1 MKRMLIN
8 ATQSEELRVALVD
21 GQQLYDLDIESPGH
35 EQKKANI
42 YKGTIT
48 RVEPSLEAAFVDYGA
63 ERHGFLPLK
72 EIARE
77 YFPRGYSFQGRPNI
91 KEVVKEGQEVI
102 IQIDKEERGN
112 KGAALTTFISL
123 AGSYLVLMPNNP
135 RAGGISRRIEGDERT
150 ELKAAL
156 AELDVP
162 QGMGLIVRTAGVGK
176 EPSELKWDL
185 KVLLDFWGAIKD
197 EADNAKAPVLIH
209 QESNVIVRAIRD
221 YLRRDVGEILIDHP
235 RIFEQAKEHVA
246 LVRPD
251 FVERIKRYEAEVP
264 LFTHFQIETQIESAF
279 QREVRLPS
287 GGSIVIDPTEA
298 LTSIDINSARATKG
312 GDIEETALNT
322 NLEAADEV
330 ARQLRLRDLGGL
342 VVIDFIDMT
351 PVRHQREV
359 EKRMQD
365 AVHHDRA
372 RVQLGRI
379 SRFGLMEMS
388 RQRLRPSLE
397 ESAAHLCP
405 RCHGQ
410 GTIRGTESLALSILR
425 LMEEEAIKENTS
437 QIEAVV
443 PVDVAAFLLNEKRK
457 AIRITEERHN
467 VEVYVIPD
475 PNMTTPDYRVSR
487 HRKDDQI
494 SESSY
499 KLLEKPEAALYEPR
513 KLERAA
519 PQEPA
524 LKGFSSQKKTNNTTQ
539 NTKVKTAKKASQPG
553 FISRMLSALS
563 GLFSSDTS
571 EESQTDNN
579 KKRQGQ
585 GQNKTQR
592 NTQNRNSRRNDNRR
606 SENKEKTNNRQSDNR
621 NNKDKTEL
629 NKTARSNNKTRK
641 QRSED
646 TSTSQESNAQQPKQ
660 EVARER
666 RQRRNMRR
674 KVRVNNEQQN
684 ENEKVQAQTAPTNNA
699 SQEDKNTKPKRQ
711 TRKAKPKAQQNV
723 TTDNQSANT
732 DVAIEKP
739 INKTAKQDSAPVK
752 QQTAQDT
759 SQHKRK
765 ITAQSDK
772 ASPVVKPTA
781 NEAQTETAPLSI
793 DASVTAEQTTS
804 EVSVTADA
812 NTQVVKDVQGV
823 KDAKEGQRRSR
834 RSPRHLRAAGQRR
847 RRDESAPHTESTHQ
861 SHDEAPVT
869 HFIESNEDQQDPIA
883 TGIASSGAFSPQ
895 VNYPAHSPAQTDS
908 NRLDSDEQAVNTT
921 ELSVS
926 SEHHAEVPQAQ
937 VADTVI
943 STEVENRQDEKV
955 QKPVSRPRS
964 QQRRVNSASTSAA
977 VATSPSVQSPKVT
990 KAPQVEPVDTCA
1002 SEPETSQQ
1010 AAPVE
1015 KATKARK
1022 VTRSAKMVSHSAP
1035 VSPAKVMST
1044 STSQSPSVQAD
1055 QEATSPEI
1063 IISESPSPQ
1072 VVNVEK
1078 VATPAPV
1085 PTESDL
1091 TQPQVKQG
1099 EADSKITT
1107 QSEDKVIKQNTVLS
1121 EPESSTDNLEVTN
1134 TSVQSVAKA
1143 PTQQVDTAQSSAGS
1157 AIAIAAT
1164 ETVDD
1169 SSATSVKPNEV
1180 LHQAKAPMAKPVIP
1194 MAAEVNLTDNVIMA
1208 ESKVIIKAEHT
1219 DNQAQIKPETSAA
1232 KHSRFGTMVSSDTTK
1247 PVVDNREEVATPEG
1261 KQYDRSATNTATPQA
1276 KTANSVT
1283 ADIAK
1288 P

>member
-63 ERHGFLPLK
+63 DRHGFLPLK

-77 YFPRGYSFQGRPNI
+77 YFPKGYSFQGRPNI
-91 KEVVKEGQEVI
+91 KEVVREGQEVI

-176 EPSELKWDL
+176 EASELKWDL
-185 KVLLDFWGAIKD
+185 KVLLDFWGAIKE

-251 FVERIKRYEAEVP
+251 FVERIKRYDAEVP

-499 KLLEKPEAALYEPR
+499 KLLEQPEATLYEPR
-513 KLERAA
+513 KLERTNL
-519 PQEPA
+519 QEPA
-524 LKGFSSQKKTNNTTQ
+524 LKGFASQSKTTITTKPTVKTTQKTN
-539 NTKVKTAKKASQPG
+539 QPG
-553 FISRMLSALS
+553 LIARMLTALS
-563 GLFSSDTS
+563 GLFSSETPEKNKTESHTS
-571 EESQTDNN
+571 
-579 KKRQGQ
+579 RQ

-592 NTQNRNSRRNDNRR
+592 SNQNKNNRRNDNRR
-606 SENKEKTNNRQSDNR
+606 NDNKDKSTNRYSENR
-621 NNKDKTEL
+621 NNKEKSEL
-629 NKTARSNNKTRK
+629 NKPVRTNTNTTTKPAKTPTEASTTA
-641 QRSED
+641 QE
-646 TSTSQESNAQQPKQ
+646 TSAPQPKQ

-674 KVRVNNEQQN
+674 KVRVSNEEQD
-684 ENEKVQAQTAPTNNA
+684 EHTESVKVDPQVTTLAVTT
-699 SQEDKNTKPKRQ
+699 QEDKNTKPKRQ
-711 TRKAKPKAQQNV
+711 TRKAKPKAPLNQ
-723 TTDNQSANT
+723 TTENQLPISDLLT
-732 DVAIEKP
+732 EKSEV
-739 INKTAKQDSAPVK
+739 KTNKQDNNQETTQNKRQSTTVSEKATASKPLTEAAEVISTPITSDADVENVLSTESA
-752 QQTAQDT
+752 
-759 SQHKRK
+759 
-765 ITAQSDK
+765 
-772 ASPVVKPTA
+772 
-781 NEAQTETAPLSI
+781 ET
-793 DASVTAEQTTS
+793 D
-804 EVSVTADA
+804 
-812 NTQVVKDVQGV
+812 QVI

-847 RRDESAPHTESTHQ
+847 RRDESPTQTNESTHQ

-869 HFIESNEDQQDPIA
+869 HFIESNPAQSHQVA

-895 VNYPAHSPAQTDS
+895 QVHYQAQNASQSLSDDVTTHVEKTPHTDS
-908 NRLDSDEQAVNTT
+908 HTATAPVPKVTT
-921 ELSVS
+921 
-926 SEHHAEVPQAQ
+926 
-937 VADTVI
+937 ADTAIIAAATANTGSKEEQQGYDETALASSQTTKVRSSTVLNKQE
-943 STEVENRQDEKV
+943 STEITAAKS
-955 QKPVSRPRS
+955 QK
-964 QQRRVNSASTSAA
+964 QNRRVSTASTA
-977 VATSPSVQSPKVT
+977 VATSPSALTPTQTNKPLPILTENTPTVSEKKIKEVTPAIKQS
-990 KAPQVEPVDTCA
+990 
-1002 SEPETSQQ
+1002 
-1010 AAPVE
+1010 
-1015 KATKARK
+1015 
-1022 VTRSAKMVSHSAP
+1022 SHSVAASP
-1035 VSPAKVMST
+1035 SRTMSSSAVVSPAK
-1044 STSQSPSVQAD
+1044 QAKK
-1055 QEATSPEI
+1055 EETFTPITEPKA
-1063 IISESPSPQ
+1063 
-1072 VVNVEK
+1072 EK
-1078 VATPAPV
+1078 V
-1085 PTESDL
+1085 TE
-1091 TQPQVKQG
+1091 T
-1099 EADSKITT
+1099 
-1107 QSEDKVIKQNTVLS
+1107 
-1121 EPESSTDNLEVTN
+1121 EVTEP
-1134 TSVQSVAKA
+1134 KL
-1143 PTQQVDTAQSSAGS
+1143 QSSAVITKEKS
-1157 AIAIAAT
+1157 EPLAPTTVSPVIDDTTSISEDNKTEAETPPVISTTIEHSVVHEPASENT
-1164 ETVDD
+1164 VTDRPETVVKKT
-1169 SSATSVKPNEV
+1169 ASVETV
-1180 LHQAKAPMAKPVIP
+1180 QSTRTAQAPTTQPVT
-1194 MAAEVNLTDNVIMA
+1194 AEVSLSDSVIMA
-1208 ESKVIIKAEHT
+1208 ESKVIINAEHT
-1219 DNQAQIKPETSAA
+1219 DNQAQLKPKSTPAVNS
-1232 KHSRFGTMVSSDTTK
+1232 SRFGTMISSDTTK
-1247 PVVDNREEVATPEG
+1247 PVVKNREHVTTPEG
-1261 KQYDRSATNTATPQA
+1261 KQYATSESNTVAPLA

-1288 P
+1288 T